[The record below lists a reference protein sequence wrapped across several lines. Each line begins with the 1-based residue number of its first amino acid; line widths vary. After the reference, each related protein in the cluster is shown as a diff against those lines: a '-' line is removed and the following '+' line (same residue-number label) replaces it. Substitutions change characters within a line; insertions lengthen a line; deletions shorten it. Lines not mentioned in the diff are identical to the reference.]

1 MEGTYNSWLV
11 ALSIAVAVLVSY
23 TALKLA
29 ARVAAAD
36 RAVSQMWLFGGA
48 FSMGIGI
55 WSMHFIG
62 MLAFSL
68 PIPLRYDITTT
79 IASLAIAIVTSGFAI
94 KISSGPQLSLERL
107 GFGGLVMGAGISAM
121 HYTGMAAIQIVPM
134 IRYEPLLVVASIA
147 IAVTASFAAL
157 WLAFHLRHGQSAVLV
172 LARVAAAI
180 IMGLAIAGMHYTAMG
195 ASAFE
200 PNSYCRGGALLN
212 SEWLAL
218 TIGLVAIA
226 LLTVTLITE
235 IYDAKLTSRTQ
246 LHSHRLEQVNVELNH
261 QATHDALTGLPN
273 RLLFIDRLEQALAQ
287 AHRHGSR
294 FAVMVLDLDRFKLIN
309 DSLGH
314 GAGDQLL
321 VEVARRLTTAVRKI
335 DTVAR
340 VGGDEFLLIV
350 SDLKE
355 ADDAAAV
362 AKKIIEAVS
371 QSCHVATVELQTS
384 PSIGISVFPKDGTDA
399 EALLAHA
406 DEAMYCAKQRGG
418 NTFQFF
424 AAGMNAFTPG
434 RLQLENDLR
443 RALSLRQFELYYQP
457 KVDVANGRVASVE
470 ALIRWHHPVKGMI
483 SPDAFIPVAEETGL
497 IIPIGDWVLHEAC
510 RQARAWQMSGLRA
523 LRVAVNLSA
532 TQFRQ
537 PNLLATISAALEKN
551 NLLPRFLEVELTE
564 SAVMTNAEGS
574 VAILEQL
581 SRMGVVVAIDDF
593 GTGYSSMSYLRRFPI
608 DRLKIDRSFVRD
620 LGADADNTS
629 IVQAIISLAH
639 SLRLKVVAE
648 GVETPEQLEH
658 LRLLGC
664 DQYQGYHHSVPGTAA
679 SIEAM
684 IRASDASRPK
694 LMGDDL
700 ARTYTKL
707 EPLRPNQAALK

>member
-1 MEGTYNSWLV
+1 MQGTYNSWLV
-11 ALSIAVAVLVSY
+11 ALSIVVAVLVSY

-29 ARVAAAD
+29 ARVAAAAAD
-36 RAVSQMWLFGGA
+36 RTVGRLWLFGGA
-48 FSMGIGI
+48 VSMGTGI

-68 PIPLRYDITTT
+68 PIPLRYDLLTTFV
-79 IASLAIAIVTSGFAI
+79 SLAIAIITSGLAI
-94 KISSGPQLSLERL
+94 KIASGPHLGLARL

-121 HYTGMAAIQIVPM
+121 HYSGMAAIQIVPM
-134 IRYEPLLVVASIA
+134 IRYEPLLVAASIA
-147 IAVTASFAAL
+147 IAVLASFAAL
-157 WLAFHLRHGQSAVLV
+157 WLAFRLREGKSWLLL
-172 LARVAAAI
+172 LARLTAAVIMGAAI
-180 IMGLAIAGMHYTAMG
+180 SGMHYTAMA
-195 ASAFE
+195 ASAFG
-200 PNSYCRGGALLN
+200 PNSYCRGGVVLN
-212 SEWLAL
+212 TDWLAL
-218 TIGLVAIA
+218 TIGLIA
-226 LLTVTLITE
+226 VGLLAVTLITE
-235 IYDAKLTSRTQ
+235 IFDAHLTSRTK
-246 LHSHRLEQVNVELNH
+246 LHTDRLEKVNVELSH

-287 AHRHGSR
+287 AQRHSKR

-314 GAGDQLL
+314 AAGDQLL
-321 VEVARRLTTAVRKI
+321 IEVARRLTTAVRKI

-355 ADDAAAV
+355 HDDAAAV
-362 AKKIIEAVS
+362 AKKIIEAVG
-371 QSCHVATVELQTS
+371 QSCRVGTVELQAS
-384 PSIGISVFPKDGTDA
+384 PSVGISVYPEDGTDA
-399 EALLAHA
+399 DALLAHG

-424 AAGMNAFTPG
+424 AAGMNAFTPA
-434 RLQLENDLR
+434 RLELENDLR
-443 RALSLRQFELYYQP
+443 RALSLSQFELYYQP
-457 KVDVANGRVASVE
+457 KADVVSGRVASVE
-470 ALIRWHHPVKGMI
+470 ALIRWHHPVKGMV
-483 SPDAFIPVAEETGL
+483 SPDAFIPIAEETGL
-497 IIPIGDWVLHEAC
+497 IIPIGDWVLQEAC
-510 RQARAWQMSGLRA
+510 RQARAWQMSGMPP

-537 PNLLATISAALEKN
+537 PNLLDTIQAALAKN
-551 NLLPRFLEVELTE
+551 HLQPKFLEIELTE
-564 SAVMTNAEGS
+564 SAVMTNAEAS

-593 GTGYSSMSYLRRFPI
+593 GTGYSSMSYLRKFPI
-608 DRLKIDRSFVRD
+608 DRLKIDCSFVRD

-648 GVETPEQLEH
+648 GVETPEQLAH
-658 LRLLGC
+658 LKRLGC
-664 DQYQGYHHSVPGTAA
+664 DQYQGYQFRAPAPAA
-679 SIEAM
+679 AIEAM
-684 IRASDASRPK
+684 MRATGGPDRTLEA
-694 LMGDDL
+694 DDL

-707 EPLRPNQAALK
+707 DPLRPL

>member
-1 MEGTYNSWLV
+1 MQGTYNSWLV
-11 ALSIAVAVLVSY
+11 ALSIVVAILVSY

-36 RAVSQMWLFGGA
+36 RSISRMWLFGGA

-68 PIPLRYDITTT
+68 PIPLRYDVFTTLG
-79 IASLAIAIVTSGFAI
+79 SLAIAIVTSGVAI
-94 KISSGPQLSLERL
+94 KISSGPDLSLNRL
-107 GFGGLVMGAGISAM
+107 GVGGLVMGAGISAM
-121 HYTGMAAIQIVPM
+121 HYSGMAAIQIVPM
-134 IRYEPLLVVASIA
+134 IRYEPLLVATSIG
-147 IAVTASFAAL
+147 IAVLASFAAL
-157 WLAFHLRHGQSAVLV
+157 WLAFNLRHGHSRVIVLSR
-172 LARVAAAI
+172 LAAAV
-180 IMGLAIAGMHYTAMG
+180 IMGLAISGMHYTAMA
-195 ASAFE
+195 ASAFG
-200 PNSYCRGGALLN
+200 PNSYCRGGVLLD

-218 TIGLVAIA
+218 TIGLIAVA
-226 LLTVTLITE
+226 LLAVTLITE
-235 IYDAKLTSRTQ
+235 IFDAHLTSRTR
-246 LHSHRLEQVNVELNH
+246 LHTNRLEKVNVELNH

-273 RLLFIDRLEQALAQ
+273 RLLFIDRLKQALAQ
-287 AHRHGSR
+287 AERNAKH

-314 GAGDQLL
+314 AAGDQLL
-321 VEVARRLTTAVRKI
+321 IEVARRLTTAVRKI

-355 ADDAAAV
+355 RDDAGAV

-371 QSCHVATVELQTS
+371 QSCQVGAVELQTS
-384 PSIGISVFPKDGTDA
+384 PSIGISVFPADGTDA

-424 AAGMNAFTPG
+424 AAGMNAFTPA
-434 RLQLENDLR
+434 RLEFENDLR
-443 RALSLRQFELYYQP
+443 RALPLQQFELYYQP
-457 KVDVANGRVASVE
+457 KVDVISGRIASVE

-483 SPDAFIPVAEETGL
+483 SPDALIPVAEETGL
-497 IIPIGDWVLHEAC
+497 IIPIGDWVLQEAC
-510 RQARAWQMSGLRA
+510 RQARAWQLSGLPP

-537 PNLLATISAALEKN
+537 PNLLGTIRAALEKN
-551 NLLPRFLEVELTE
+551 NLQPKFLEIELTE

-574 VAILEQL
+574 VGILEQL

-593 GTGYSSMSYLRRFPI
+593 GTGYSSMSYLRKFPI
-608 DRLKIDRSFVRD
+608 DRLKIDSSFVRD

-648 GVETPEQLEH
+648 GVETPEQLAH
-658 LRLLGC
+658 LKSLGC
-664 DQYQGYHHSVPGTAA
+664 DQYQGYHFSVPGPAA

-684 IRASDASRPK
+684 MRAGTTPEKNLA
-694 LMGDDL
+694 GEDL

-707 EPLRPNQAALK
+707 DPLRPSKSSV

>member
-1 MEGTYNSWLV
+1 MQGTYNSWLV

-36 RAVSQMWLFGGA
+36 RSVSRMWLFGGA
-48 FSMGIGI
+48 FAMGIGI

-68 PIPLRYDITTT
+68 PIPLRYSIPTTL
-79 IASLAIAIVTSGFAI
+79 ASLAIAIVTSGLAI
-94 KISSGPQLSLERL
+94 KISSGPRLGLARL
-107 GFGGLVMGAGISAM
+107 GFGALVMGAGISAM
-121 HYTGMAAIQIVPM
+121 HYSGMAAIQIVPM
-134 IRYEPLLVVASIA
+134 IRYEPVLVATSIA
-147 IAVTASFAAL
+147 IAVIASFAAL
-157 WLAFHLRHGQSAVLV
+157 WLAFHLRHGQSRVIG
-172 LARVAAAI
+172 LARLAAAV
-180 IMGLAIAGMHYTAMG
+180 IMGLAISGMHYTAMA
-195 ASAFE
+195 ASAFGR
-200 PNSYCRGGALLN
+200 NSYCRGGALLN
-212 SEWLAL
+212 NEWLAL
-218 TIGLVAIA
+218 TIGLIAVA
-226 LLTVTLITE
+226 LLAVTLITE
-235 IYDAKLTSRTQ
+235 IYDAHLTSRTR
-246 LHSHRLEQVNVELNH
+246 LHTHRLEQVNAELNH

-273 RLLFIDRLEQALAQ
+273 RLLFIDRLKQALAQ
-287 AHRHGSR
+287 AERNAKH

-314 GAGDQLL
+314 GAGDLL
-321 VEVARRLTTAVRKI
+321 LIEVAHRLTTAVRKI

-350 SDLKE
+350 TDMRE
-355 ADDAAAV
+355 PDDAAAV
-362 AKKIIEAVS
+362 AKKITEAVG
-371 QSCHVATVELQTS
+371 QPCHVAAVELQTS
-384 PSIGISVFPKDGTDA
+384 PSIGISVFPVDGTDA

-424 AAGMNAFTPG
+424 APGMNAFTPA
-434 RLQLENDLR
+434 RLELENDLR
-443 RALSLRQFELYYQP
+443 RALSLQQFELYYQP
-457 KVDVANGRVASVE
+457 KVDVASGRVASVE
-470 ALIRWHHPVKGMI
+470 ALIRWHHPVKGLI
-483 SPDAFIPVAEETGL
+483 LPDTFIPVAEETGL
-497 IIPIGDWVLHEAC
+497 IIPIGDWVLQEAC
-510 RQARAWQMSGLRA
+510 RQARAWQQSGLPS

-537 PNLLATISAALEKN
+537 PNLLGTIHAALAKN
-551 NLLPRFLEVELTE
+551 NLLPKFLEIELTE

-608 DRLKIDRSFVRD
+608 DRLKIDGSFVRD
-620 LGADADNTS
+620 LGTDADNTS

-648 GVETPEQLEH
+648 GVETPAQLAH
-658 LRLLGC
+658 LKSLGC
-664 DQYQGYHHSVPGTAA
+664 DQYQGYQFSAPGTAA

-684 IRASDASRPK
+684 MRAGATPEKNLAGEDV
-694 LMGDDL
+694 

-707 EPLRPNQAALK
+707 EPLRPGKSRV